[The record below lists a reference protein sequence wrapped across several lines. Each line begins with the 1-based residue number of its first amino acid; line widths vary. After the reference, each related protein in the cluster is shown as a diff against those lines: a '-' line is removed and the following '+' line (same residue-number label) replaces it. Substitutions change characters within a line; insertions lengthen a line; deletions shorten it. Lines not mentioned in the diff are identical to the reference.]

1 MKSKEIVQKWK
12 HDFQCSLFESIMSD
26 PVEETLREW
35 VKNAVDSSYIII
47 GGMAVGYYTRPRMT
61 QDIDVLYKHENQIPT
76 SVSGFKKNRPH
87 SFENKKTGVEVE
99 MLSTEFI
106 GQNQDLINKV
116 FDTARII
123 DGVTLPSPEG
133 LVALKIK
140 RHSLQDIADIDSI
153 AKIHELNF
161 KDWPLD
167 EKDLH
172 IVENAI
178 GYKLKT

>member
-1 MKSKEIVQKWK
+1 M
-12 HDFQCSLFESIMSD
+12 
-26 PVEETLREW
+26 
-35 VKNAVDSSYIII
+35 
-47 GGMAVGYYTRPRMT
+47 
-61 QDIDVLYKHENQIPT
+61 
-76 SVSGFKKNRPH
+76 
-87 SFENKKTGVEVE
+87 E